1 MKLNRSYPHRFKI
14 VYLKLGKYSWVC
26 RVMDFFEQT
35 KASFRGTRK
44 EEVGAL
50 CCKEK
55 QRLLKESEVAAEKH
69 AKSIKKREAW
79 QTISNTPRRN
89 RLNYFS

>member
-1 MKLNRSYPHRFKI
+1 MRLNRNFPHRFKI

-35 KASFRGTRK
+35 KASYRGTRK

-55 QRLLKESEVAAEKH
+55 QRLLKESELAA
-69 AKSIKKREAW
+69 AKNVDGMKREGWKTKA
-79 QTISNTPRRN
+79 NTPRRN